1 MQAVCITSL
10 ILSLTFLSVA
20 ITCGFWGKLADCM
33 GEKKSLMISGVSSI
47 LTTSAFG
54 FSYNLISASI
64 IRFVHGLSSELP
76 AILKTLRFV
85 SQMM

>member
-1 MQAVCITSL
+1 MELRRLMQAVCITSL

-47 LTTSAFG
+47 LTTSA
-54 FSYNLISASI
+54 SI

-85 SQMM
+85 SHMM